1 MNYRKYR
8 PGGRAQNLFSLIP
21 FIHSAATNF
30 DYKWLTCAAE
40 GVFYMPAPHSLVV
53 GVPLSSRT
61 HNAEY
66 GLNQKNGPFLAYGK
80 SF

>member
-8 PGGRAQNLFSLIP
+8 PGGRAQKLFSLIP
-21 FIHSAATNF
+21 FTHSAAANF
-30 DYKWLTCAAE
+30 ESGRLVPPKAYFYK
-40 GVFYMPAPHSLVV
+40 PAPHSLVV

-61 HNAEY
+61 SNAEY

-80 SF
+80 SV